1 MEPPNKTHSYRVAG
15 LAILTLYCEC
25 LGATWALCTAY
36 KVLGSGPSSL
46 LSHCG
51 YAGCYTE
58 HQHMDQ
64 TASAGGIGQKSSKAC
79 HASAPSFPIQLLVCP
94 SCRGSHGTGAS
105 DRSSGIPRAQFTAGL
120 LHLHRL
126 KF

>member
-36 KVLGSGPSSL
+36 NSAQDPVAFFRTADMPGVTPSTSTWTKLG
-46 LSHCG
+46 
-51 YAGCYTE
+51 T
-58 HQHMDQ
+58 
-64 TASAGGIGQKSSKAC
+64 SAGGIGQKSSKAC